1 MYIASVASTAGVNRE
16 NVKVL
21 GIEEVSARSSRII
34 TGRLLLATSV
44 HVQTSVLIPVGQ
56 QTNIKDQS
64 LLNTNLNKNGLP
76 SGTLVVQYTYTSAT
90 NLTTPAPGSGGS
102 EPEAVPAAAS
112 NVPIGAIVGG
122 AVGFSTFI
130 FITLLALRYRRS
142 NKPEVETVGHK
153 IRPIRHEADIF
164 EVPLY
169 KPLSLMEDFK
179 PTKTC
184 RQYVEQDCTDA
195 LPAFLPHSRNLVRYG
210 CEMASSIIDQDK
222 SCGLD
227 HQQVLALVFYTL
239 DVSQYAIGANEKEN
253 FYHCINKALQK
264 REPLLLNQLKGYLFF
279 LLEALNNLPKE
290 PEEVFYR
297 GVGPDA
303 IQVVEAN
310 YALGT
315 KVVWSGITSTSR
327 YESKAVEFAKGGG
340 VVFRIRTVSGVRI
353 DSFSPFPGEAEVLLA
368 PNFSA
373 TVSRSF
379 YTDPAHPGC
388 RFIDLTEYARKEP
401 HVF

>member
-1 MYIASVASTAGVNRE
+1 MTKTAFIAKEDMYIASVASTAGVNRE

-142 NKPEVETVGHK
+142 NTVLDITLLALRYRRSNKPEVETVGHK

-227 HQQVLALVFYTL
+227 HQQVLALVKL
-239 DVSQYAIGANEKEN
+239 SNWN
-253 FYHCINKALQK
+253 
-264 REPLLLNQLKGYLFF
+264 
-279 LLEALNNLPKE
+279 
-290 PEEVFYR
+290 
-297 GVGPDA
+297 
-303 IQVVEAN
+303 
-310 YALGT
+310 
-315 KVVWSGITSTSR
+315 
-327 YESKAVEFAKGGG
+327 
-340 VVFRIRTVSGVRI
+340 VVFK
-353 DSFSPFPGEAEVLLA
+353 SFGFEQIIQANLKKLQ
-368 PNFSA
+368 
-373 TVSRSF
+373 
-379 YTDPAHPGC
+379 
-388 RFIDLTEYARKEP
+388 I
-401 HVF
+401 